1 MTYSAAYSAQ
11 SGQPL
16 QGSFQGGA
24 QPYTVNQA
32 ANLAK
37 QYKNNEITT
46 ASPEEVLILLYEGAI
61 RFLKIARKGITE
73 KDIEKT
79 HNNLIKTQRIITEF
93 MLTLDMEIG
102 GEIAENLYRLYEY
115 LHHRLVHANLK
126 KDIHAIDEVLK
137 HLVSLKETWEQAIK
151 NANQDKAAAASYRGG
166 NLPSPNDDTKR
177 IQTHI

>member
-1 MTYSAAYSAQ
+1 MTYSAAYSAMP
-11 SGQPL
+11 GQPA
-16 QGSFQGGA
+16 QGLS

-61 RFLKIARKGITE
+61 RFLKIAKKGIAD

-79 HNNLIKTQRIITEF
+79 HNNLVKTQRIITEF
-93 MLTLDMEIG
+93 MLTLDMEVG

-115 LHHRLVHANLK
+115 LHYRLVHANLK
-126 KDIHAIDEVLK
+126 KDPHAVDEVLK
-137 HLVSLKETWEQAIK
+137 HLVSLKATWEQAIK
-151 NANQDKAAAASYRGG
+151 NANQDKAAASSYRSGA
-166 NLPSPNDDTKR
+166 LPTPGEEAKR